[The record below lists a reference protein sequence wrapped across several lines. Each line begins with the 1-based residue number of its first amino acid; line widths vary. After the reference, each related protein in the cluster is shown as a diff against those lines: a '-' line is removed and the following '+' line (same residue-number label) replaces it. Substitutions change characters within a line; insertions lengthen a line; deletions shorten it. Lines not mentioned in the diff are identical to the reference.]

1 MNQWTDRTSEP
12 VRWKPCHPAE
22 LGDEAVLLARGLLTQ
37 PEAGSGKQTQPFL
50 LLPFDE
56 GLKAESAALVGAGSS
71 DGDCGVAS
79 EATWDQAVFAQ

>member
-1 MNQWTDRTSEP
+1 MKQSCWPGGFSHNQ
-12 VRWKPCHPAE
+12 KQ
-22 LGDEAVLLARGLLTQ
+22 GG
-37 PEAGSGKQTQPFL
+37 GKQTQPFL